1 MNKISFFLFYIFAW
15 FIAILPVR
23 LQYLFSDGVFVIAY
37 YLIGYRRNVVMQ
49 NLKNAFPEK
58 TETELHIIEKK
69 YYQHLVDV
77 FIEVLAMF
85 SLNEKRMQKR
95 HKFINI
101 ELLQN
106 LHDKNVG
113 IVGVSGHYNN
123 WEWLNFLNSKVN
135 YIGLAIFKPISN
147 PLYENFMN
155 KIREKFGSLAVSMN
169 NTLREI
175 IEQKRKGKLP
185 FVLMV
190 SDQAPSYT
198 EKNYWTQFLNQET
211 LFFTGVEKIAKKY
224 NFAVVFIKMRKIK
237 RGYYE
242 TTFELITEEPLKTE
256 EYFITKQ
263 YVEKLEELI
272 KENPNY
278 WLWSH
283 KRWKNKRQI

>member
-106 LHDKNVG
+106 LYDKNVG